1 MRSID
6 GIPGEECAN
15 VFLQIIFWPVLKT
28 LLKLGYFISNLYLA
42 IQSNERQ
49 NEWFVEFIPI
59 ILILRPAVHGVCFGL
74 QVVGRGYGIF
84 RACLHGGGRPQVG
97 EVTRVGGVTRLSTWS
112 LILIWSRLHDRW
124 GDPQP
129 VISPTRGP
137 PPPCEQ
143 ALRLVPRPNRFI
155 FRSFFP
161 ENGSSASPMSRAYSC
176 SLSQHTQNAAQVC
189 DCSINLPNSYILV
202 VALVLFVRNHFKVK
216 RKSLYVNFRMY
227 SFLFTFFHFMN
238 VCVYFG
244 NFEETAA
251 LARVAASF
259 LLKRKRK
266 EF

>member
-15 VFLQIIFWPVLKT
+15 VLLQIIFWPVLKT

-129 VISPTRGP
+129 VTSPTRGP
-137 PPPCEQ
+137 PPPCKQ

-161 ENGSSASPMSRAYSC
+161 EKWKLRFAYEPSVFVFAKPTHTKRRASLWLFDKPTKFLYSC
-176 SLSQHTQNAAQVC
+176 C
-189 DCSINLPNSYILV
+189 C
-202 VALVLFVRNHFKVK
+202 F
-216 RKSLYVNFRMY
+216 
-227 SFLFTFFHFMN
+227 SFIR
-238 VCVYFG
+238 
-244 NFEETAA
+244 A
-251 LARVAASF
+251 
-259 LLKRKRK
+259 
-266 EF
+266 